1 MRNKSRSNRNGLTN
15 AESQLRMY
23 DCMTPHLVS
32 KVLDEFQNGE
42 QCKFGERIQEK
53 RQEDNTLDKTL
64 QISARVPSNSS
75 HVYLNYK
82 RNNSPVMH
90 LSIHLCPEN
99 ISSIVGPTHV
109 KLNWSKKQGGV
120 SVHVYRDPNNPSKIR
135 VELGSEFGQSMN
147 PSYRKEAELVAESL
161 DDFFNEAAQ
170 NTNQPQNQNQNPL
183 HKNAQRIH
191 QNIQT
196 ALRKHNKT
204 QRRKYRKAPTRGL
217 I

>member
-1 MRNKSRSNRNGLTN
+1 
-15 AESQLRMY
+15 
-23 DCMTPHLVS
+23 MTPQLVS

-42 QCKFGERIQEK
+42 QSKFVERIQEK

-82 RNNSPVMH
+82 NANKHVMH
-90 LSIHLCPEN
+90 LSIHLCPED
-99 ISSIVGPTHV
+99 ISNPVGPTHV
-109 KLNWSKKQGGV
+109 KLNGSKTRQGV
-120 SVHVYRDPNNPSKIR
+120 SVHVYRDPNNPSKIK
-135 VELGSEFGQSMN
+135 VELGLEFGQSMN
-147 PSYRKEAELVAESL
+147 PTYRKEAELVAESL
-161 DDFFNEAAQ
+161 NDFFNEAAQ
-170 NTNQPQNQNQNPL
+170 NTSPPPL
-183 HKNAQRIH
+183 HKNAQRVH

-204 QRRKYRKAPTRGL
+204 QRRKYRKAPTRR